1 VLEEMAELN
10 WSDEKV
16 DNPCWIE
23 ALAEARLI
31 AAAGGT
37 LLPALPRHYGCLDQ
51 YAAEK
56 ARGNREYF
64 LS

>member
-1 VLEEMAELN
+1 MAKLN

-16 DNPCWIE
+16 DNPLGSRLYAEVPLMAAREGHCYQHVLAITV
-23 ALAEARLI
+23 AL
-31 AAAGGT
+31 
-37 LLPALPRHYGCLDQ
+37 

-64 LS
+64 LN